1 VRVMDRINIKNL
13 EVYANHGVF
22 EHERINGQK
31 FYVSAS
37 FEVDIRSKKSIDDI
51 SDTADYGKIADLIE
65 TMMKNEVNAL
75 IETCAEHLAE
85 EILLFDERISS
96 VVVEVSKPE
105 APLSQSFETVS
116 AVAERRWHDAYI
128 GLGSNIGDSKEILEH
143 ALERLGNMRGCRV
156 EKVSAFIRTAPYGVE
171 DQPDF
176 LNGAA
181 RIKTFLSPLKLLKC
195 LNMIEKEAGRERR
208 IHWGPRTLDLDILF
222 YDNLITEENDL
233 CIPHADMKN
242 RTFVLEPLSEI
253 APYKMHPVYRKRV
266 FEMLEDLKAPKKEG

>member
-1 VRVMDRINIKNL
+1 MDRINIKNL

-37 FEVDIRSKKSIDDI
+37 FEVDIRLKKSIDDI

-116 AVAERRWHDAYI
+116 AVAERRWHDA
-128 GLGSNIGDSKEILEH
+128 
-143 ALERLGNMRGCRV
+143 
-156 EKVSAFIRTAPYGVE
+156 
-171 DQPDF
+171 
-176 LNGAA
+176 
-181 RIKTFLSPLKLLKC
+181 
-195 LNMIEKEAGRERR
+195 
-208 IHWGPRTLDLDILF
+208 
-222 YDNLITEENDL
+222 
-233 CIPHADMKN
+233 
-242 RTFVLEPLSEI
+242 
-253 APYKMHPVYRKRV
+253 
-266 FEMLEDLKAPKKEG
+266 